1 MVMPKLDSL
10 KSQVRIRSLGITDF
24 EATCRAMQTFTLTRT
39 PDTQD
44 EIWLTEHPPVYTL
57 GLNKKHLRMP
67 HQSAIPIIET
77 DRGGKITYHGPG
89 QAIVYVLL
97 DLKRYALNIRQ
108 LVSILEASVTD
119 LLATYQIPA
128 FVLPNAPGV
137 YVTHYQET
145 AKIASL
151 GLRIKNHCSY
161 HGLSIN
167 VDMDLSPF
175 NAIDPCGY
183 AGLKVAQLKDLA
195 IKISTTEVSHT
206 LAFSIGQALT
216 KSQQG
221 NCADASIEKK
231 SE

>member
-1 MVMPKLDSL
+1 MVMIK
-10 KSQVRIRSLGITDF
+10 SLGVTDF
-24 EATCRAMQTFTLTRT
+24 EATCRAMQAFTLART
-39 PDTQD
+39 PETQD

-57 GLNKKHLRMP
+57 GLNKKNLRMP
-67 HQSAIPIIET
+67 QQGAIPIVET

-89 QAIVYVLL
+89 QAIIYVLL

-119 LLATYQIPA
+119 FLATYQKPA

-137 YVTHYQET
+137 YVTHHQET

-167 VDMDLSPF
+167 VDMDLTPF
-175 NAIDPCGY
+175 NKIDPCGY
-183 AGLKVAQLKDLA
+183 AGLKVTQLKDLA
-195 IKISTTEVSHT
+195 IKISTSDVSHT
-206 LAFSIGQALT
+206 LALSIGQALT
-216 KSQQG
+216 KAQQG
-221 NCADASIEKK
+221 LCADASQEKK
-231 SE
+231 

>member
-1 MVMPKLDSL
+1 MVIIK
-10 KSQVRIRSLGITDF
+10 SLGVTDF
-24 EATCRAMQTFTLTRT
+24 EATCRAMQAFTLART
-39 PDTQD
+39 PETQD

-57 GLNKKHLRMP
+57 GLNKKNLRMP
-67 HQSAIPIIET
+67 QQGAIPIVET

-89 QAIVYVLL
+89 QAIIYVLL

-119 LLATYQIPA
+119 LLVAYQIPA

-137 YVTHYQET
+137 YVTHHQET

-175 NAIDPCGY
+175 NKIDPCGY
-183 AGLKVAQLKDLA
+183 AGLKVTQLKDLA
-195 IKISTTEVSHT
+195 IKISTSDVSHT
-206 LAFSIGQALT
+206 LALSIGQALT
-216 KSQQG
+216 KAQQG
-221 NCADASIEKK
+221 LCADAS
-231 SE
+231 

>member
-1 MVMPKLDSL
+1 MVMLKLDSL

-221 NCADASIEKK
+221 NRADASIEKK

>member
-1 MVMPKLDSL
+1 MPKLDSI
-10 KSQVRIRSLGITDF
+10 KTMVMIKSLGVTDF
-24 EATCRAMQTFTLTRT
+24 EATCRAMQAFTLART
-39 PDTQD
+39 PETQD

-57 GLNKKHLRMP
+57 GLNKKNLRIP
-67 HQSAIPIIET
+67 QQDAIPIVET

-89 QAIVYVLL
+89 QAIIYVLI

-108 LVSILEASVTD
+108 LVSMLEASVTD
-119 LLATYQIPA
+119 LLAAYQIPA

-137 YVTHYQET
+137 YVTHHQET

-151 GLRIKNHCSY
+151 GLRIKNHYSY

-175 NAIDPCGY
+175 NKIDPCGY

-195 IKISTTEVSHT
+195 IKISPSDVSHT
-206 LAFSIGQALT
+206 LALSIGQALT
-216 KSQQG
+216 KAQQG
-221 NCADASIEKK
+221 LCADASQEK
-231 SE
+231 E

>member
-1 MVMPKLDSL
+1 MPKLDSI
-10 KSQVRIRSLGITDF
+10 KSKVMIKSLGVTDF
-24 EATCRAMQTFTLTRT
+24 EATCRAMQAFTLGRT
-39 PDTQD
+39 PETQD

-57 GLNKKHLRMP
+57 GLNKKNLRMP
-67 HQSAIPIIET
+67 QQGAIRIIET

-89 QAIVYVLL
+89 QAIIYVLL

>member
-1 MVMPKLDSL
+1 MVMIK
-10 KSQVRIRSLGITDF
+10 SLGVTDF
-24 EATCRAMQTFTLTRT
+24 EATCRAMQAFTLART
-39 PDTQD
+39 PETQD

-57 GLNKKHLRMP
+57 GLNKKNLRMP
-67 HQSAIPIIET
+67 QQGAIPIVET

-89 QAIVYVLL
+89 QAIIYVLL

-137 YVTHYQET
+137 YVTHHQET

-175 NAIDPCGY
+175 NKIDPCGY
-183 AGLKVAQLKDLA
+183 AGLKVTQLKDLA
-195 IKISTTEVSHT
+195 IKISTSDVSHT
-206 LAFSIGQALT
+206 LALSIGQALT
-216 KSQQG
+216 KAQQG
-221 NCADASIEKK
+221 LCADASQEKK
-231 SE
+231 

>member
-67 HQSAIPIIET
+67 HQNAIPIIET

-216 KSQQG
+216 KAQQG

>member
-10 KSQVRIRSLGITDF
+10 ESQVRIRSLGITDF

-67 HQSAIPIIET
+67 HQSAVPIIET

-183 AGLKVAQLKDLA
+183 AGLQVAQLKDLA

-216 KSQQG
+216 KAQQG